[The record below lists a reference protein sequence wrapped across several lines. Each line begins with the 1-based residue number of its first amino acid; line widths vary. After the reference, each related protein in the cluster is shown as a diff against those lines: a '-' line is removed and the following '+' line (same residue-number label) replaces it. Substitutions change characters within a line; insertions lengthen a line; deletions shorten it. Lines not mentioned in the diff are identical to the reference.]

1 MTIKKVNLSENSF
14 QNSAT
19 TGHQNPKQYPVNTDQ
34 RLRDDRVLLTAQK
47 PTA

>member
-14 QNSAT
+14 QNSVT
-19 TGHQNPKQYPVNTDQ
+19 TGHQNLKLHPVNTD
-34 RLRDDRVLLTAQK
+34 RHLRDDRVLLTALM